1 MEVVINFNAF
11 LCFQLKKPEWKP
23 DFGPDEFVP
32 SWGATAVGAR
42 KFLIAYN
49 VNILATKNQAHRI
62 ALIIRES
69 GKGSGDQVY
78 MGLWV
83 YSHVSCACTYVHECS
98 GSNRVSAAVSTVF
111 VGVQNGLSFLTVFA
125 ACPLEELQSGWLVL
139 GGGGAGSGLH
149 QSDRL

>member
-1 MEVVINFNAF
+1 MVEVAISFNAF

-23 DFGPDEFVP
+23 DFGPVEFVP

-78 MGLWV
+78 MVVGLFTRLMCV
-83 YSHVSCACTYVHECS
+83 YMSI
-98 GSNRVSAAVSTVF
+98 SA
-111 VGVQNGLSFLTVFA
+111 QIEYLL
-125 ACPLEELQSGWLVL
+125 
-139 GGGGAGSGLH
+139 
-149 QSDRL
+149 